1 MSFTGPQSPP
11 GIWDGDASSPA
22 RRIKIAPVPKHPD
35 PIDMQIPI
43 RGAFVSA
50 ESGKKTTDSC
60 TELSRENLQK
70 VCLTARPIT
79 TIHDIAQHPLF
90 TLPNLKGW

>member
-1 MSFTGPQSPP
+1 MNFTGPQSPP

-50 ESGKKTTDSC
+50 ESGKKRQISL
-60 TELSRENLQK
+60 ELSRANLQK
-70 VCLTARPIT
+70 VCLTARRIT